1 MNKEK
6 YSLLLH
12 FVFLGAFLAIYFGLG
27 EEDNVRWNLDAILFV
42 GSLFSAVA
50 WLKLTRQKESN
61 AFVRF
66 YMRLYGI
73 IGAIIAFLMLIEL
86 GFWHFRR
93 GEMVAEDSNYII
105 RRVHQGIIISID
117 PDLFKLYEKHGVFER
132 YVTTLT
138 SDGFMYDMKSVKFHE
153 DLSAVSFKLELTEA
167 WKKECFGSGY
177 SESDT
182 ASFYDVV
189 PIHEEEFYCH
199 RQEIGSLKKSLN
211 NLQENKELD

>member
-27 EEDNVRWNLDAILFV
+27 DEDNVRWNLDAILLV
-42 GSLFSAVA
+42 GSLFFAVA

-105 RRVHQGIIISID
+105 RRVHQGIINSFD

-138 SDGFMYDMKSVKFHE
+138 SDAFIYDMKSVQFHE

-167 WKKECFGSGY
+167 WKKEWSGPEY

-182 ASFYDVV
+182 ASIYKVV
-189 PIHEEEFYCH
+189 PIHEEEFDRH
-199 RQEIGSLKKSLN
+199 RQEIDSLKKSLTN
-211 NLQENKELD
+211 IQGNIKID

>member
-27 EEDNVRWNLDAILFV
+27 EEDNVRWNLDAILLV
-42 GSLFSAVA
+42 GSLFFAVA

-61 AFVRF
+61 VFIRF

-138 SDGFMYDMKSVKFHE
+138 SDHFKYDMKSVQFHE

-167 WKKECFGSGY
+167 RKKEWSGPEY

-182 ASFYDVV
+182 ASIYKVV
-189 PIHEEEFYCH
+189 PIHEEEFDRH
-199 RQEIGSLKKSLN
+199 LQEIDSLKKSLTN
-211 NLQENKELD
+211 IQGNIKID